1 MFSAHGT
8 SDHHQIS
15 QPLITEL
22 WKQILK
28 YADIEINK
36 GISLDLNVVNC

>member
-1 MFSAHGT
+1 MFSTHVT
-8 SDHHQIS
+8 LDHNLIT

-22 WKQILK
+22 WKQIIK
-28 YADIEINK
+28 YANIEINK